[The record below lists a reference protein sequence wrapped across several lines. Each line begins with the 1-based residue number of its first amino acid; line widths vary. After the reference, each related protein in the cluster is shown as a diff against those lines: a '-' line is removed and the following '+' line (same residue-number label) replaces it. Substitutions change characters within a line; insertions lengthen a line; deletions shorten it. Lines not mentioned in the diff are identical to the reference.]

1 MIKAVIIGFAHMH
14 VNEVALYI
22 HEAEGISLVACADLV
37 PATAELTK
45 TRYTR
50 GWNIENV
57 KANYCSNIY
66 DNYIEMLDN
75 EKPDIAFILTE
86 TYKKP
91 EIVENCAK
99 RGINVSIEKPMA
111 VTYKEA
117 LKIKKSVEKYGVF
130 AMVNWPLTWRPY
142 LHQMKKALDDGI
154 IGNLVK
160 TKFLIG
166 NTGPVGRGAIHRGV
180 TDAAEDMTD
189 LQKSKMWWYQKKC
202 GGGAFLDFCCYGC
215 MFSTWIN
222 KEDAVS
228 VVGAAGNYATNFAD
242 IYDNGA
248 ALVKYKNSLS
258 VLEGTWTTPS
268 RAIPAG
274 PTLYGTEGVITCE
287 REEGIPVVKAFDI
300 YGNDIN
306 VPEFSYPE
314 YMKNI
319 ATQYVHFV
327 KTGEPVHQTLSF
339 DFNMNVMKLLDRA
352 HSSAEKGKEI
362 KI

>member
-1 MIKAVIIGFAHMH
+1 MIKAVVIGFAHMH

-22 HEAEGISLVACADLV
+22 HEESEMELVACADLV
-37 PATAELTK
+37 PETKELTK

-57 KANYCSNIY
+57 RENYCSNIY
-66 DNYIEMLDN
+66 DDYLEMLDK

-86 TYKKP
+86 TYKK
-91 EIVENCAK
+91 VEVVKECAK

-111 VTYKEA
+111 MTFEEAKEIEKA
-117 LKIKKSVEKYGVF
+117 VKDAKIF

-142 LHQMKKALDDGI
+142 LHQMKNALDSGI
-154 IGNLVK
+154 IGKLIK

-166 NTGPVGRGAIHRGV
+166 NTGPVGRGAMHRGV
-180 TDAAEDMTD
+180 SEAAEEMTD

-215 MFSTWIN
+215 MFSSWIN
-222 KEDAVS
+222 SNEAKS
-228 VVGAAGNYATNFAD
+228 VVAAAGNYATEFSD
-242 IYDNGA
+242 VYDNGVA
-248 ALVKYKNSLS
+248 VVKYNDSIS

-274 PTLYGTEGVITCE
+274 PTLFGTEGVILCE
-287 REEGIPVVKAFDI
+287 REEGVPVVKAFDI

-306 VPEFSYPE
+306 VPEIDYPS

-319 ATQYVHFV
+319 ATQYAHFV
-327 KTGEPVHQTLSF
+327 KTGEPIHETLSLE
-339 DFNMNVMKLLDRA
+339 FNMKVMKLLYKA
-352 HSSAEKGKEI
+352 LESAEKGKEEMI
-362 KI
+362 